1 MSSNPLLMTFST
13 TPVDSIPSIYEQ
25 LTRTYFSGKTR
36 DPEFR
41 KIQLRKLYYAVK
53 DNSMRI
59 VAAVKQDLNKPNNE
73 AMMVEVSWL
82 EKDIMYTLQHLDEWM
97 ADEKPDTPFL
107 YKLMKPRLKKEPIGT
122 VLIIGY
128 LPLPTY
134 WDLKLT
140 ASWAARLTTL
150 FN

>member
-1 MSSNPLLMTFST
+1 
-13 TPVDSIPSIYEQ
+13 
-25 LTRTYFSGKTR
+25 
-36 DPEFR
+36 
-41 KIQLRKLYYAVK
+41 
-53 DNSMRI
+53 
-59 VAAVKQDLNKPNNE
+59 
-73 AMMVEVSWL
+73 
-82 EKDIMYTLQHLDEWM
+82 M